1 MMDIKLSV
9 TVDDD
14 EKQIQWHFEGTDGWT
29 LEWRDHDLVVV
40 TDGGHEYFPARGRDE
55 IQAIYDLLTLRKDAE
70 AIEPA

>member
-1 MMDIKLSV
+1 MEIKLSV
-9 TVDDD
+9 TLGDD
-14 EKQIQWHFEGTDGWT
+14 EKQILWYFENTEGWT